1 MHRRRR
7 PDCAVDDA
15 HLAAIHHTNHLP
27 HLPIV
32 SLLVYVKILGIH
44 GISNKVGED
53 DVVAVEYHKGALFA
67 DKFDYGLV
75 GLADTSNADTGLML
89 TEDDGGIDDVR
100 ALLEDDVERAGV
112 DGGGKGIKIAART
125 DVDCLGGSSSLA
137 KTDIET
143 VLVLTLEG
151 GSRGGS
157 VFRRSALHLF
167 EGRLLGRLTSSFFL
181 VVDQGMVGGC
191 LKLGGDATVLLEAL
205 FDLLYMRGLAKLWF
219 SRRWYDWVTSIAH
232 NDGIKVISWSIAPCI
247 VLLVNVEL
255 IVC

>member
-1 MHRRRR
+1 MHGRRR
-7 PDCAVDDA
+7 PDRAVDDA
-15 HLAAIHHTNHLP
+15 HLAAIHHTDHLP
-27 HLPIV
+27 HLSV
-32 SLLVYVKILGIH
+32 VFLLVDIKILGIH
-44 GISNKVGED
+44 GINNEIGED

-75 GLADTSNADTGLML
+75 GLANTSNADTGLML

-151 GSRGGS
+151 SSRGGG

-167 EGRLLGRLTSSFFL
+167 EGRLLGRLTS
-181 VVDQGMVGGC
+181 
-191 LKLGGDATVLLEAL
+191 
-205 FDLLYMRGLAKLWF
+205 
-219 SRRWYDWVTSIAH
+219 
-232 NDGIKVISWSIAPCI
+232 
-247 VLLVNVEL
+247 
-255 IVC
+255 